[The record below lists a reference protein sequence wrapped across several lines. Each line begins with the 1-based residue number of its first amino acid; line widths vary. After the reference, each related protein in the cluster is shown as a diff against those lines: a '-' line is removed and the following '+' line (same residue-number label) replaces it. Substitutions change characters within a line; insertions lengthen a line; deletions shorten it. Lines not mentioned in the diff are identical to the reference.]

1 MAFEINVISFTL
13 IFLYFIESCYFS
25 NNIWIF
31 APKID
36 MYKVCWFWSVLSE
49 YSLFY
54 PSMDKRARIWGTL
67 TSLLTFP
74 SHRSFFQEAF
84 RISNGWLS
92 IFFLSWKSLG
102 IQSSASLT
110 SLQKKREIKY
120 RCAMHDAFPTE
131 NMHTRRLLPSL
142 LSDVS
147 SGLPLL
153 WCKCSPVM

>member
-1 MAFEINVISFTL
+1 MWFLFSLNLFFYFT
-13 IFLYFIESCYFS
+13 ESYFS
-25 NNIWIF
+25 SRNLWIF
-31 APKID
+31 APKIG
-36 MYKVCWFWSVLSE
+36 MLIWSVLSE

-92 IFFLSWKSLG
+92 IFFPELKISWHP
-102 IQSSASLT
+102 IFRFPDIFT
-110 SLQKKREIKY
+110 KKREIKY